1 MSRLLI
7 AYASRHGTTREIAEA
22 IAGTLRISDM
32 DVDVKAAGEAVHP
45 AEYDAVVIGTPL
57 YAGRTL
63 KEAVTF
69 AKRHTGALKTRPV
82 AVFVVGMSFKH
93 PSDAKT
99 RKALDAITSIRENAD
114 VKAMGMFA
122 GRMNPAFA
130 PLVGRFMRYNEAKT
144 DDARDWD
151 AISAWATA
159 LPAKLGIEPGT
170 AE

>member
-22 IAGTLRISDM
+22 IAGTLRISDI
-32 DVDVKAAGEAVHP
+32 DVDVKSAGETVHP
-45 AEYDAVVIGTPL
+45 TEYDAVIIGTPL

-63 KEAVTF
+63 KDAVTF
-69 AKRHTGALKTRPV
+69 AKRYSGVLKKRPV
-82 AVFVVGMSFKH
+82 AVFVVGMSFKY

-99 RKALDAITSIRENAD
+99 NKALNAITSIRENAN
-114 VKAMGMFA
+114 VQAMGMFA
-122 GRMNPAFA
+122 GRMNPAYA
-130 PLVGRFMRYNEAKT
+130 PVVGRFMRYNEAKT

-159 LPAKLGIEPGT
+159 LPAKLGIDQRPDE
-170 AE
+170 